1 MSKNKNITLTEEE
14 INTFKE
20 IASQQQQITTE
31 LGKLTLTENQLEQ
44 QYTQNKE
51 QLVSQREQLI
61 DFYGE
66 SIQKQQ
72 QHSKTL
78 VEKYGEGSLNT
89 DTWEF
94 TPAEK

>member
-1 MSKNKNITLTEEE
+1 MAKKKTLTLNE

-20 IASQQQQITTE
+20 VANKQQQITNE
-31 LGKLTLTENQLEQ
+31 LGKLVLTEKQIKDQYETNVQ
-44 QYTQNKE
+44 QIVNKKQ
-51 QLVSQREQLI
+51 QLVEL
-61 DFYGE
+61 YNE
-66 SIQKQQ
+66 SIEKQQ

-94 TPAEK
+94 TPTEK

>member
-1 MSKNKNITLTEEE
+1 MAKKKTITLTLQE
-14 INTFKE
+14 IETFKSVAQE
-20 IASQQQQITTE
+20 QQQITTE
-31 LGKLTLTENQLEQ
+31 LGRLTLTEKQLEQ

-61 DFYGE
+61 DLYGE

-94 TPAEK
+94 TPTEK

>member
-1 MSKNKNITLTEEE
+1 MAKKKNITLTEQE
-14 INTFKE
+14 IETFKSVAQE
-20 IASQQQQITTE
+20 QQQITTE
-31 LGKLTLTENQLEQ
+31 LGKLTLTEKQLEQ

-51 QLVSQREQLI
+51 QLVSQREKLI
-61 DFYGE
+61 DLYGE

-94 TPAEK
+94 TPTEK